1 MGNDG
6 KRDGLC
12 SWARANYLPGLGPR
26 SLLCHMTISRVVCGH
41 EILPHFLPVSVSVST
56 HAILWESVPL
66 YTSASLFFKET
77 QACMDEVLYA
87 LRMTVSGLVLT

>member
-1 MGNDG
+1 MWYYREAVGNDG

-41 EILPHFLPVSVSVST
+41 EILPHFLPVICLGVYACYTVGECPS
-56 HAILWESVPL
+56 L
-66 YTSASLFFKET
+66 YLSFP
-77 QACMDEVLYA
+77 VL
-87 LRMTVSGLVLT
+87 